1 MKDFAVHIGGRL
13 LCIHVIQILSAQ
25 AGSSH
30 LFLFPCNH
38 SVFSSCM
45 TDSSTVRSECAL
57 RSNLKHVSLKLMVEA
72 TERKLW
78 NKEISAR
85 RRALRTGLERF
96 RTITTAYYRGA
107 MDTLPVNDAL
117 KVNDKSPNALSMLF
131 ELELKNDEW
140 VKAKETLQA
149 TSDATDRKHSY
160 VTLSLR
166 KPELLCCSLQ

>member
-1 MKDFAVHIGGRL
+1 MQTWDTA
-13 LCIHVIQILSAQ
+13 
-25 AGSSH
+25 
-30 LFLFPCNH
+30 
-38 SVFSSCM
+38 
-45 TDSSTVRSECAL
+45 
-57 RSNLKHVSLKLMVEA
+57 
-72 TERKLW
+72 
-78 NKEISAR
+78 
-85 RRALRTGLERF
+85 GLERF

-149 TSDATDRKHSY
+149 TSDATDRKDSY